1 MFCLDETMKPVV
13 KRKRLS
19 SSKCYLMLTLSPS
32 IHCTIST
39 STTTAVISQSVLMHQ
54 MFLYFQS
61 HPKCLTSKKLC
72 LCVTQK
78 GFCIPAS
85 RGFFLTRHLAYMKHK
100 AKGPRSVGL
109 CVEGRLLSDSVL
121 C

>member
-1 MFCLDETMKPVV
+1 MFDVKETM
-13 KRKRLS
+13 
-19 SSKCYLMLTLSPS
+19 
-32 IHCTIST
+32 
-39 STTTAVISQSVLMHQ
+39 SVCNT
-54 MFLYFQS
+54 
-61 HPKCLTSKKLC
+61 KE
-72 LCVTQK
+72 
-78 GFCIPAS
+78 FCIPAS